1 MLIEFSVENFRS
13 IRKKQTLSLVASNLT
28 ENNAPKN
35 GIFPIGNISLLN
47 TSFIY
52 GANASGKSNLI
63 RALKVMEAIIL
74 KSAFIENDKLPI
86 VPFLLNE
93 QSAKQTT
100 EFEIIFIENKIK
112 YQYGFSATKERIYDE
127 WLYAYPK
134 GKAQLW
140 FEREYLTEL
149 NETSWEYGAN
159 FKGNK
164 KVWENATRDDAL
176 FLSTA
181 IQLNSETL
189 KPIYNWFRKKLTIR
203 LSNIGNLY
211 YSKKYCESVENK
223 LEILNFMK
231 AADLGIEDFS
241 LEEEKKIIS
250 LPDDIPPRLKEVIS
264 WDHNNKVL
272 TVHQS
277 NLGNNVRFDLK
288 EDESEGTQRMFALSA
303 LFLSSFKLGGVIFI
317 DELDCSLHP
326 QIMHFIIQQFCNPE
340 INTANAQ
347 LIFTTHDVSLLSESG
362 IRRDQIWFINKNKKQ
377 ETKLYPLT
385 EFHIRK
391 DMKFEK
397 AYLSGRFGAIPN
409 ISFEYVKEENKKED

>member
-28 ENNAPKN
+28 ENNAKKDSV
-35 GIFPIGNISLLN
+35 FPIGDISLLN

-63 RALKVMEAIIL
+63 QALKVMEEIIR
-74 KSAFIENDKLPI
+74 KSAFIENDKMPI

-140 FEREYLTEL
+140 FEREYHTES
-149 NETSWEYGAN
+149 EKTSWEYGSN

-181 IQLNSETL
+181 IQLNSEAL

-203 LSNIGNLY
+203 LSNRGNFYL
-211 YSKKYCESVENK
+211 SKRYCESVENK
-223 LEILNFMK
+223 IEILNFMK

-241 LEEEKKIIS
+241 LEKEKSIIN
-250 LPDDIPPRLKEVIS
+250 LPDDLPPELKEAIS
-264 WDHNNKVL
+264 WDRNNKIL
-272 TVHQS
+272 TVHQTD
-277 NLGNNVRFDLK
+277 LGNNVRFDLEK
-288 EDESEGTQRMFALSA
+288 DESEGTQRMFGLSA
-303 LFLSSFKLGGVIFI
+303 LFLRSFKQGGVIFI

-326 QIMHFIIQQFCNPE
+326 QIMHFILQQFRSPK

-347 LIFTTHDVSLLSESG
+347 LIFTTHDVSLLSD
-362 IRRDQIWFINKNKKQ
+362 IRRDQIWFVNKNEKQ
-377 ETKLYPLT
+377 ESELYPLT
-385 EFHIRK
+385 EFRVRN

-409 ISFEYVKEENKKED
+409 ISFEYEDKEED